1 MDTTPTPAQT
11 GTSARPP
18 YPRLPEAIWLTVFI
32 LVVQFAVGSLLVIP
46 LFVWATLV
54 VLSGPADAAERIA
67 EDIAGLLNHPATLAG
82 LTLIF
87 CWAVMLYIR
96 EKAGVPFREL
106 FPVRPVRLAFWPPV
120 VLTLL
125 GAMIVVAEADSLM
138 GMALPPPTWFQELI
152 GNLVGG
158 PLWASLLAAVS
169 VAPLTGE
176 LLFRGVILRGLLLHY
191 SAPKAIIA
199 SSLLFGLVHLNPWQA
214 VGAVVLGALFGW
226 WYVRTR
232 SLTLCIFGHAFNNLI
247 AVLLFR
253 FGDWEPASGIFGT
266 PDSPE
271 LLPLWLV
278 GVGLLLAVGG
288 LWLTHRIR
296 DERLTTPGLHNQ
308 M

>member
-1 MDTTPTPAQT
+1 MQ
-11 GTSARPP
+11 
-18 YPRLPEAIWLTVFI
+18 V
-32 LVVQFAVGSLLVIP
+32 AVGSLLAVP
-46 LFVWATLV
+46 VLVWVTLV
-54 VLSGPADAAERIA
+54 ALGGSPDETERIA
-67 EDIAGLLNHPATLAG
+67 ETSPDLLSHPASLAG
-82 LTLIF
+82 LTLIA

-106 FPVRPVRLAFWPPV
+106 FPLRPVRLALWPAV

-125 GAMIVVAEADSLM
+125 GSIIVVAQVNSLM
-138 GMALPPPTWFQELI
+138 SMALPPPTWLEEIFEDLI
-152 GNLVGG
+152 GG
-158 PLWASLLAAVS
+158 PLWGSLLAVVI
-169 VAPLTGE
+169 VAPLTEE

-199 SSLLFGLVHLNPWQA
+199 SSLMFSLVHLNPWQA

-232 SLTLCIFGHAFNNLI
+232 SLTLCIFGHAFNNLL
-247 AVLLFR
+247 AVLLFN
-253 FGDWEPASGIFGT
+253 FGDWEPVSDIFG
-266 PDSPE
+266 PPKSPE

-278 GVGLLLAVGG
+278 AVGLLLSVGG
-288 LWLTHRIR
+288 LWLTHWIR